1 MKVKSIST
9 SFSTQTSSTA
19 QNKAGYFWRLNRSE
33 RNQHLIFVICFLVLA
48 VTGFM
53 VQIPEDIVAKFGAAG
68 AIIFALRSILHRTAG
83 SVMIL
88 VCLYHVSY
96 LLFAQSGRRW
106 LQDMLPCAQDLKDML
121 ANLGYLIGL
130 KAQAPEFDRFS
141 YKHKLE
147 YGALIVGS
155 LLMSATGILLWTEY
169 RWNKFIL
176 DIASLVHQM
185 EAILACLAIMIW
197 HLYDIFLKPRKTS
210 IAGMWLTG
218 KMPAEEM
225 EDEHPLHY
233 RKIMNDPHLQDIY
246 VVRENHR
253 EVPARP
259 AVKVT
264 LDQISRIH

>member
-1 MKVKSIST
+1 MNVKG
-9 SFSTQTSSTA
+9 FSSSSSTRSA
-19 QNKAGYFWRLNRSE
+19 PFAHDKAGYFWRLNRSE
-33 RNQHLIFVICFLVLA
+33 RNQHLIFAICFLVLA

-53 VQIPEDIVAKFGAAG
+53 VQIPEDIVAKFGTTG
-68 AIIFALRSILHRTAG
+68 EIIFALRGILHRAAG
-83 SVMIL
+83 SIMIL
-88 VCLYHVSY
+88 VCLYHVGY
-96 LLFAQSGRRW
+96 LLFSKSGRRW
-106 LQDMLPCAQDLKDML
+106 LQDMLPSIQDLKDMT

-130 KAQAPEFDRFS
+130 KKQAPEFDRFC

-147 YGALIVGS
+147 YGALIAGS
-155 LLMSATGILLWTEY
+155 FLMSATGILLWTEY

-197 HLYDIFLKPRKTS
+197 HLYDIFLKPRKIS

-225 EDEHPLHY
+225 ADEHSLHY

-246 VVRENHR
+246 VVRENHPPA
-253 EVPARP
+253 PARP
-259 AVKVT
+259 AVKVS
-264 LDQISRIH
+264 LDKISRIH

>member
-1 MKVKSIST
+1 MDTMNVKG
-9 SFSTQTSSTA
+9 FSSSSSA
-19 QNKAGYFWRLNRSE
+19 HDKPDYFWRLNRSE
-33 RNQHLIFVICFLVLA
+33 RNQHLIFAICFIVLA

-68 AIIFALRSILHRTAG
+68 KSIFALRSILHRTAG

-88 VCLYHVSY
+88 VCLYHIGY
-96 LLFAQSGRRW
+96 LAIAGSGRRW
-106 LQDMLPCAQDLKDML
+106 LQDMLPSIQDLKDMT
-121 ANLGYLIGL
+121 ANMGYLIGL
-130 KAQAPEFDRFS
+130 KEQAPEFDRFS

-147 YGALIVGS
+147 YGALIAGS
-155 LLMSATGILLWTEY
+155 FLMSATGILLWTES

-197 HLYDIFLKPRKTS
+197 HLYDIFLKPRKIS

-225 EDEHPLHY
+225 ADEHPLHY
-233 RKIMNDPHLQDIY
+233 RKIMNDPELQDIY
-246 VVRENHR
+246 VVRDNHP
-253 EVPARP
+253 PAPDRP
-259 AVKVT
+259 AVKVAP
-264 LDQISRIH
+264 DKISRIH